1 LAAAT
6 ELNAI
11 CRPRRGSPAA
21 RVAIDAPHQFL
32 DNSARNA
39 MSNGQGQPPSP
50 PPTSAIATTIKPTDL
65 RGILKY
71 VPRFQ
76 GQIFIIA
83 IDGAIVADEN
93 FGNLLVDIAVLRS
106 LGIKAVL
113 VHGIGHQLVE
123 LSAARNI
130 PISNT
135 DGTGTTDA
143 ATLDL
148 AIRASSRVSHAL
160 IEGLT
165 QNALKCAVTNAV
177 RALPTGIIKGVDQ
190 QFTGKV
196 ERIDKDFLTDL
207 IDRQAVPVVSPVAF
221 GPDGKSLRVNS
232 DLLAAELAEALHATK
247 IIYLAPGPGLEID
260 AKVRREISIDAL
272 RRILQEQPE
281 RIADTCRSKA
291 THAVKAIETG
301 TPRVHILDGR
311 VFDGLLNEIFSSE
324 GVGSLVYGNDYQ
336 QIRKARKGDVR
347 FIYNLTR
354 NAVRREELVHRTQ
367 QAIEKNI
374 EQFFVF
380 EIDENIIDCTTLYFY
395 PDKTE
400 TAEVGS
406 VYVVPFY
413 HNRGIGKKMV
423 DYACMMAKERGA
435 TKVIALSTQSFG
447 FFTNVCGFE
456 ETTKDALPEARL
468 RLYAES
474 GRNAKVLVRHLK

>member
-1 LAAAT
+1 
-6 ELNAI
+6 
-11 CRPRRGSPAA
+11 
-21 RVAIDAPHQFL
+21 
-32 DNSARNA
+32 
-39 MSNGQGQPPSP
+39 MSNGNGQTTPPSP
-50 PPTSAIATTIKPTDL
+50 ASAIATTIKPTDL

-113 VHGIGHQLVE
+113 VHGIGHQIVE
-123 LSAARNI
+123 LSLTRNI
-130 PISNT
+130 PISNA

-148 AIRASSRVSHAL
+148 AIRASSRVSHTL
-160 IEGLT
+160 VEGLT
-165 QNALKCAVTNAV
+165 QNGLKCAVTNAV

-207 IDRQAVPVVSPVAF
+207 IDRQVVPVVSPVAF

-247 IIYLAPGPGLEID
+247 IIYLSPAAGIEID
-260 AKVRREISIDAL
+260 AKIRREISVDAL
-272 RRILQEQPE
+272 RKILQDHPE
-281 RIADTCRSKA
+281 RIADTSRSKA

-301 TPRVHILDGR
+301 TPRVHVLDGR

-347 FIYNLTR
+347 LIYNLTR

-374 EQFFVF
+374 DQFYVF
-380 EIDENIIDCTTLYFY
+380 EIDENIIACVTLYFY
-395 PDKTE
+395 SDKPAL
-400 TAEVGS
+400 AEIGS
-406 VYVVPFY
+406 LYVVPFY
-413 HNRGIGKKMV
+413 NNRGIGKKMV
-423 DYACMMAKERGA
+423 DFACLVAKERGA
-435 TKVIALSTQSFG
+435 ATVIAVSTQTFG

-456 ETTKDALPEARL
+456 EAEKDILPAARL
-468 RLYAES
+468 KGYEES
-474 GRNAKVLVRHLK
+474 GRNAKVLVKHLT